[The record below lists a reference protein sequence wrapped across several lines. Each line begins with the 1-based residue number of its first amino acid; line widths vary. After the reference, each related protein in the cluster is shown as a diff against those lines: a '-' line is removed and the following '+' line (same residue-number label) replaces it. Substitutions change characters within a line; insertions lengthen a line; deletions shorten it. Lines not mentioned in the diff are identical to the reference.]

1 MVQTSAQPI
10 TLETFLSLPET
21 KPASE
26 YIDGNIIQ
34 KPMPQGKHSTL
45 QLDFSTFIN
54 SVARPE
60 KIARAFPELRC
71 TFDGASIVPDI
82 AVFTWARIPTDENGE
97 IADVFSLAPDWT
109 IEILSPSQRPTKVT
123 KNILRCLRNG
133 TQMGWLIDPEDKAV
147 FVYRPNQEIE
157 ILDEPDTVLP
167 MPSFLEKVS
176 YRVSDLFGL
185 LIL

>member
-21 KPASE
+21 KPAGE

-71 TFDGASIVPDI
+71 TFDGASILPDI
-82 AVFTWARIPTDENGE
+82 AVFTWHGFPQMKMEKLLTYFPLPQTG
-97 IADVFSLAPDWT
+97 
-109 IEILSPSQRPTKVT
+109 PSKS
-123 KNILRCLRNG
+123 
-133 TQMGWLIDPEDKAV
+133 
-147 FVYRPNQEIE
+147 YRP
-157 ILDEPDTVLP
+157 
-167 MPSFLEKVS
+167 VS
-176 YRVSDLFGL
+176 VQRK
-185 LIL
+185 

>member
-1 MVQTSAQPI
+1 M
-10 TLETFLSLPET
+10 
-21 KPASE
+21 
-26 YIDGNIIQ
+26 
-34 KPMPQGKHSTL
+34 
-45 QLDFSTFIN
+45 
-54 SVARPE
+54 
-60 KIARAFPELRC
+60 
-71 TFDGASIVPDI
+71 
-82 AVFTWARIPTDENGE
+82 
-97 IADVFSLAPDWT
+97 
-109 IEILSPSQRPTKVT
+109 T